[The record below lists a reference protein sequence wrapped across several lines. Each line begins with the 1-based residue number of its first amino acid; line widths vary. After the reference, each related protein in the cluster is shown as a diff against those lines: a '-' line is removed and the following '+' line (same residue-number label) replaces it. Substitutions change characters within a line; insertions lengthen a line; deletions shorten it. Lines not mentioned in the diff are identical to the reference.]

1 MIGPCILMD
10 FDNQIGQSP
19 QTPPPSCR
27 DRGWMGGWVGALCL
41 SFSPSD
47 SSVSVYRGTNGSHS
61 HEGQAQGPHPSTHP
75 PPVPT
80 ELETYP
86 LPDLIVHIH
95 QYERRRFLYYPT
107 YAPSTPS
114 SMACNKRAL
123 TRVFCQSRSAGPGKP
138 SSSTRR

>member
-27 DRGWMGGWVGALCL
+27 DRGWMGGWVDGWGPCACPFRHPIRPCLCI
-41 SFSPSD
+41 
-47 SSVSVYRGTNGSHS
+47 GTNGSHP

-95 QYERRRFLYYPT
+95 QYERRRFLYYP
-107 YAPSTPS
+107 
-114 SMACNKRAL
+114 
-123 TRVFCQSRSAGPGKP
+123 
-138 SSSTRR
+138 